1 MTPLVASQPPRA
13 LLLSVA
19 LLTGALL
26 LVELIVTRLFS
37 VLFFYHYSF
46 FAVSLVMSGLS
57 LGGLIAARWNTR
69 SESDEQFHRRLAG
82 LALLFSG
89 ATISALAIVAAFP
102 TIDRGQ
108 TPATM
113 TVGLLALVFVPGLTA
128 AGAYLAVLFSRRGE
142 WVHRLYAADLLAAGA
157 ACVAV
162 IFLMRIVQGPAS
174 VLAATALAALA
185 GWVASPK
192 QGRMRFVAL
201 ALVLISCLGLATN
214 VTGGGRWLSFQLAE
228 QPVMERWNEHSRV
241 LVLEGTDD
249 RRALSFVI
257 DRTASTDMQR
267 IPPRVEGGPIVREE
281 WWDKGTNN
289 LAYRLGRPLERTAVI
304 GVGGGRDLLAALG
317 GGARHVDGYELN
329 GILVDLLKNRF
340 RDINPV
346 ASWPEVTL
354 IHSEARIGI
363 QHSGRTYDVI
373 QASLIDTWA
382 ATAGGGFVLSENG
395 LYTVEGWRVFIDSLT
410 DGGVLTMT
418 RWHVPSTPAETERL
432 VSLAAQAINEEG
444 IVDPASHVILA
455 ADGRAQDIEGLP
467 FLTVT
472 ILLSK
477 SPFSGPEVERMK
489 SLCAQEGCTLLA
501 APGVVPSD
509 HVLGA
514 LLDPT
519 VRDRAIRQS
528 PYDISAP
535 TDLRPYFF
543 LQVRPEDVMG
553 LASNTSG
560 MVLDITFRAVVV
572 MMLLAGVSLAFATL
586 VLVLG
591 TVTLPSASTSPR
603 HRSIYRWMTVYFL
616 GIGFG
621 YILVQLGLNQRFV
634 LILGHPTL
642 SLAVVLGS
650 MLLGTGAGSYLSGRL
665 FADGR
670 FLPAWISIVAVL
682 GVTVLLVSPLSI
694 LSSVSSSAGRAA
706 GVGLV
711 TSLVGLIL
719 GFAFPLGVRLV
730 APTGEWAVQ
739 KMWAING
746 AASIAGSAAAAIIG
760 LALGSRAVLIAGLG
774 FYILAAFCGYHA
786 MRHASERGEVVPTEL
801 GSGRRG

>member
-1 MTPLVASQPPRA
+1 M
-13 LLLSVA
+13 
-19 LLTGALL
+19 L

-57 LGGLIAARWNTR
+57 LGGLIAARWNAR
-69 SESDEQFHRRLAG
+69 SESDEQFQRRLAG
-82 LALLFSG
+82 LALLFSE
-89 ATISALAIVAAFP
+89 ATMAALAIVAAFP
-102 TIDRGQ
+102 TTNRGA
-108 TPATM
+108 TPAAL
-113 TVGLLALVFVPGLTA
+113 TVALLALVFVPGLTA

-157 ACVAV
+157 ACGAA
-162 IFLMRIVQGPAS
+162 IFVMRIVQGPAS
-174 VLAATALAALA
+174 LFTATALAALA
-185 GWVASPK
+185 GWVVSPK
-192 QGRMRFVAL
+192 QGRLRFVAL
-201 ALVLISCLGLATN
+201 ALVLISCVGLARN
-214 VTGGGRWLSFQLAE
+214 VAGGGRFLSFQLAE
-228 QPVMERWNEHSRV
+228 RPVLERWNEHSRII
-241 LVLEGTDD
+241 VLEHSNNRG
-249 RRALSFVI
+249 LSFVI
-257 DRTASTDMQR
+257 DKTAETVLTR
-267 IPPRVEGGPIVREE
+267 IPPRVEGGPIVPAE

-317 GGARHVDGYELN
+317 SGARHVDGYELN

-340 RDINPV
+340 RDVNPV
-346 ASWPEVTL
+346 ANWPEVTL
-354 IHSEARIGI
+354 IHSEARVGI
-363 QHSGRTYDVI
+363 QHSAQTYDVI
-373 QASLIDTWA
+373 QASMIDTWA

-395 LYTVEGWRVFIDSLT
+395 LYTVEGWRVFIDALSGT
-410 DGGVLTMT
+410 GVLTMT
-418 RWHVPSTPAETERL
+418 RWFVPSTPAETERL
-432 VSLAAQAINEEG
+432 VSLAAQAMKEEG
-444 IVDPASHVILA
+444 LADPASHVILA
-455 ADGRAQDIEGLP
+455 VDGRAQDIERRP
-467 FLTVT
+467 FLQAT

-477 SPFSGPEVERMK
+477 SPFSRSEVERMK

-501 APGVVPSD
+501 APGMASSD
-509 HVLGA
+509 PVLGA

-519 VRDRAIRQS
+519 LRDQAVRQS
-528 PYDISAP
+528 LYDISAP

-543 LQVRPEDVMG
+543 LQVRPEDVLG
-553 LASNTSG
+553 LAANKSG
-560 MVLDITFRAVVV
+560 VVLDITFRAVVV
-572 MMLLAGVSLAFATL
+572 MMLLGGVSLGFAIL

-591 TVTLPSASTSPR
+591 TVTLPSASPSPR

-621 YILVQLGLNQRFV
+621 YILVQLGLNQRFI

-665 FADGR
+665 FVDGR
-670 FLPAWISIVAVL
+670 FLSAWISIVAVL
-682 GVTVLLVSPLSI
+682 AVTALLVSPLSI
-694 LSSVSSSAGRAA
+694 LSSISSSAVRAA

-711 TSLVGLIL
+711 TSLVGLVL

-746 AASIAGSAAAAIIG
+746 AASIAGAAAAAIIG
-760 LALGSRAVLIAGLG
+760 LAFGSRAVLIAGLG
-774 FYILAAFCGYHA
+774 FYVLVAFCGYRA
-786 MRHASERGEVVPTEL
+786 MRLTSQRGEGILAEA
-801 GSGRRG
+801 

>member
-1 MTPLVASQPPRA
+1 MTPLVASQAPRA

-26 LVELIVTRLFS
+26 LLELIVTRLFS

-89 ATISALAIVAAFP
+89 ATMVALAIVAAFP
-102 TIDRGQ
+102 TIDRGL
-108 TPATM
+108 TPATT
-113 TVGLLALVFVPGLTA
+113 TVALLALVFVPGLTA

-201 ALVLISCLGLATN
+201 ALVLISCLGLARN
-214 VTGGGRWLSFQLAE
+214 LRDGRWLSFQLAE
-228 QPVMERWNEHSRV
+228 QPVMEQWNEHSRV
-241 LVLEGTDD
+241 VVLEGPDD

-257 DRTASTDMQR
+257 DKTASTDMQR
-267 IPPRVEGGPIVREE
+267 IPPRVEGGPIVPEG

-363 QHSGRTYDVI
+363 QHSGQRYDVI

-410 DGGVLTMT
+410 EGGVLTMT

-455 ADGRAQDIEGLP
+455 ADGRAQDIEGRP
-467 FLTVT
+467 FLYVT

-519 VRDRAIRQS
+519 ARDRAIRQS

-535 TDLRPYFF
+535 TDIRPYFF
-543 LQVRPEDVMG
+543 LQVRPQDVMG
-553 LASNTSG
+553 LASNKSG

-572 MMLLAGVSLAFATL
+572 MMLLAGVSLAFAIL

-665 FADGR
+665 FVDGR

-682 GVTVLLVSPLSI
+682 GVAVLLVSPLSI

-711 TSLVGLIL
+711 TSLVGLVL

-760 LALGSRAVLIAGLG
+760 LALGSRAVLITGLG